1 MAIILIVDDH
11 PATRLLVK
19 QILTNQGHQ
28 VIEAEDG
35 RSACSKAVSDKPDLI
50 LMDVNMPVLDG
61 FQALERLKGSPATRL
76 TPVIMLTSG
85 HLPQNELQGVRKG
98 ALDYITKPW
107 GPGELEDRIR
117 MGLTYLESRTHGRAP
132 PEHGTAPTR
141 EDGSNNSHKTLSAQA
156 QSLQFIGSKPGR
168 SLIRRARRSF
178 VRDVGTRST
187 LRGDDEPRAKQIEGH
202 QRPYLEEVARNFI
215 RQKYERIRGI
225 KFTRVTQ
232 VGPIAGLNVYQLE
245 GITTVLLGNIPS
257 LQAKGFNLTIRIT
270 FDGRV
275 VDRRGRV
282 L

>member
-1 MAIILIVDDH
+1 MAIILVVDDH

-19 QILTNQGHQ
+19 QILTIKGHQ
-28 VIEAEDG
+28 VNEAEDG
-35 RSACSKAVSDKPDLI
+35 RSACSKAVFDKPDLI

-61 FQALERLKGSPATRL
+61 FQALERLKEFPATRL
-76 TPVIMLTSG
+76 TPVIMLTSS
-85 HLPQNELQGVRKG
+85 HLPQNELEGVRKG

-117 MGLTYLESRTHGRAP
+117 MGLTYLESRTHDRAP
-132 PEHGTAPTR
+132 PEHGTAPTP
-141 EDGSNNSHKTLSAQA
+141 EDESNHSHQILSGQA

-168 SLIRRARRSF
+168 SLIRRARRSL
-178 VRDVGTRST
+178 VRDVGSRST
-187 LRGDDEPRAKQIEGH
+187 FRGDDEPGAKQIEWRD
-202 QRPYLEEVARNFI
+202 RPYLEEVARNFI
-215 RQKYERIRGI
+215 QQKYERIREI